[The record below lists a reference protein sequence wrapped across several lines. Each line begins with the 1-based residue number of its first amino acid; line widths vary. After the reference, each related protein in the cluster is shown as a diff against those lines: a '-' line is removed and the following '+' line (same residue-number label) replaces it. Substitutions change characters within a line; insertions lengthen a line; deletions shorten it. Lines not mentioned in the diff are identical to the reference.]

1 MAVMETPEDK
11 AVRNYVTSNNTIRL
25 QKPKHKKRRPP
36 KKKIVAT
43 TEVVTTG
50 FVEFLRKNGVVA
62 LAVGF
67 VIATQVQ
74 VLAKQLITSFI
85 DPLFTLIFGSKL
97 STKTFTV
104 TVGGDTAVFAWG
116 TFVYGLINFLFV
128 VLCLYLI
135 IKIFKLDHLD
145 KQDEEK

>member
-1 MAVMETPEDK
+1 MAGEETPEDK
-11 AVRNYVTSNNTIRL
+11 TVRSYVTSSNTVRFE
-25 QKPKHKKRRPP
+25 KPKHKKRRPP

-43 TEVVTTG
+43 TEDVTTG
-50 FVEFLRKNGVVA
+50 FVDFLRQNGVVA

-97 STKTFTV
+97 STRTFTL
-104 TVGGDTAVFAWG
+104 TVGDNTATFTWG
-116 TFVYGLINFLFV
+116 AFVYGLINFLFI
-128 VLCLYLI
+128 VLCLYII
-135 IKIFKLDHLD
+135 IKIFKLDRLD
-145 KQDEEK
+145 KKDEK